1 MVIAPVVWRVRPDA
15 ALMCFVCR
23 LTVTTVNDPE
33 RGVLKLTWRGSGDF
47 STNVSRFRIGTR
59 VAAPVAHA
67 PGDLQMFFTTCGMS
81 IVKVGSMHN
90 VMTSHPTAGETT
102 PGIRSIGPSIYD
114 ETFFQLVGDLD
125 TPVDAF
131 QRRALE
137 WARFA
142 DRLRSLG
149 ASITIGSPS

>member
-1 MVIAPVVWRVRPDA
+1 
-15 ALMCFVCR
+15 
-23 LTVTTVNDPE
+23 
-33 RGVLKLTWRGSGDF
+33 
-47 STNVSRFRIGTR
+47 
-59 VAAPVAHA
+59 
-67 PGDLQMFFTTCGMS
+67 MFFTTCVMP

-90 VMTSHPTAGETT
+90 VMTTHT
-102 PGIRSIGPSIYD
+102 PERSTGPSIYD

-125 TPVDAF
+125 KPVDAF

-149 ASITIGSPS
+149 ASITIGSPW

>member
-1 MVIAPVVWRVRPDA
+1 
-15 ALMCFVCR
+15 
-23 LTVTTVNDPE
+23 
-33 RGVLKLTWRGSGDF
+33 
-47 STNVSRFRIGTR
+47 
-59 VAAPVAHA
+59 
-67 PGDLQMFFTTCGMS
+67 MFFTTCVMPV
-81 IVKVGSMHN
+81 VKVGSMHN
-90 VMTSHPTAGETT
+90 VMTSRMATST
-102 PGIRSIGPSIYD
+102 RSIGPSIYD

-137 WARFA
+137 WARLA